1 MAHFYGR
8 YGWYDQAMHLVG
20 GGVVMAI
27 VLAVFSKV
35 SIRFE
40 LPIAA
45 VLVLAI
51 GLVALSGSIYLFT
64 RKET

>member
-1 MAHFYGR
+1 
-8 YGWYDQAMHLVG
+8 MHLVG